1 MVSRFLVTGAGGQL
15 GRAYLDLLPVRG
27 HEVRGFDSKTL
38 DLTDDQALVRALDDV
53 EPDWVVN
60 CAAATKVDL
69 CETEVEWANEIN
81 ARAPGRLAELCQ
93 ERGVGLLHFSTDFVF
108 DGTKGGAYVEEDP
121 KRPLSVY
128 GASKSLGED
137 AVAAAG
143 LGRMLILR
151 TQWVYGPGG
160 RNFPTTILAKAREG
174 GPLVVVDDQRGSPT
188 LTLDLAELSLEL
200 VDLVETGQAECGIYH
215 AANRG
220 DMSWFEFAGCL
231 LQKTGLQDVVLNKIT
246 SEELA
251 LPAVRPAS
259 SVLDTHKLESV
270 LGHAPPSVQDGI
282 ERYLS
287 LEGLIPTE

>member
-1 MVSRFLVTGAGGQL
+1 MARRFLIAGAGGQL
-15 GRAYLDLLPVRG
+15 GQVFLDLLPRQG
-27 HEVRGFDSKTL
+27 YEVHGFDSKAL
-38 DLTDDQALVRALDDV
+38 DMTDDEAIALALDDV

-81 ARAPGRLAELCQ
+81 ARTPGRLAELCH
-93 ERGVGLLHFSTDFVF
+93 ERGLGLLHFSTDFVF
-108 DGTKGGAYVEEDP
+108 DGTKQGAYVEEDP
-121 KRPLSVY
+121 RRPLSVY

-143 LGRMLILR
+143 LDKMLILR

-160 RNFPTTILAKAREG
+160 RNFPTAILAKAQEG
-174 GPLVVVDDQRGSPT
+174 GPIVVVDDQRGSPT
-188 LTLDLAELSLEL
+188 LTLDLAEMSVEIL
-200 VDLVETGQAECGIYH
+200 DLVETGQAEGGVYH

-220 DMSWFEFAGCL
+220 EMSWFEFAEIL
-231 LQKTGLQDVVLNKIT
+231 LEKTGMQDVDLERIS

-270 LGHAPPSVQDGI
+270 LGHPMPTVQDGI